1 MSFSDLWVSTVL
13 LVVSLTAVDDFTA
26 TVEAFAVVDEAAME
40 DDWLLIWASCL
51 P

>member
-1 MSFSDLWVSTVL
+1 VSFSDLWVSTVL

-26 TVEAFAVVDEAAME
+26 TAFAVVDEAAME